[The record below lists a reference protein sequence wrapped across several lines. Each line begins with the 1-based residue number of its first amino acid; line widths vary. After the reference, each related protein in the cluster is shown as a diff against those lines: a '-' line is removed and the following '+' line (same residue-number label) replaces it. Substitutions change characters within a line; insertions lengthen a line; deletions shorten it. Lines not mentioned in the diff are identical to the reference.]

1 MATTTTDPQLTRAE
15 LVRIVRSGK
24 VIKGVPRMR
33 ALAALQQRDRKDFGD
48 ILLEVVADTGEQPR
62 FRHMAAM
69 GLYRLGGPRGREALV
84 AAART
89 ADEVSA
95 PAIALGLGRI
105 GTADALPTVERL
117 GEVAAA
123 HARDRTRFAATL
135 LAYRHGLDGHE
146 VRAPAR
152 TTLQEVTDDRTQP
165 IELGEAAGRDARL
178 ALEALTDEP
187 LEVDLT
193 TDRAV
198 RIDCEPNT
206 FVWLWTK
213 EAAQAGFSPLVER
226 KGVAGVLF
234 RKRHFVNAYVVST
247 IGLATPTRGGTRL
260 TLHRAATGPIV
271 YAGDVA
277 TDGSGELRARSRPGL
292 AAMVIRARV
301 DSGSVDVAD
310 ARSAITSREGRSPKR
325 S

>member
-24 VIKGVPRMR
+24 IIKGVPKMR

-48 ILLEVVADTGEQPR
+48 VLLEVVADTGELPR

-69 GLYRLGGPRGREALV
+69 GLYRLGGERGREALI

-89 ADEVSA
+89 ADAASA

-105 GTADALPTVERL
+105 GTADALPIVERL
-117 GEVAAA
+117 GEVAPV

-152 TTLQEVTDDRTQP
+152 TTLQELTDDRTQP
-165 IELGEAAGRDARL
+165 IEIGGGGRNASL

-206 FVWLWTK
+206 FIWLWTK
-213 EAAQAGFSPLVER
+213 ETAEAGFSPLVER

-234 RKRHFVNAYVVST
+234 RKRHFVNAYVAST
-247 IGLATPTRGGTRL
+247 VGLATPMRGGARL
-260 TLHRAATGPIV
+260 TLHRAATGAIV

-292 AAMVIRARV
+292 GAMVIRARV
-301 DSGSVDVAD
+301 DAGSVDVAD